1 MRKLASVQRIK
12 ALDPIS
18 GADAIERATVLGWQ
32 LVVKKGEFKVGELC
46 VYCEVDCLMPD
57 DPKFEFL
64 RPRGMRIKTVRL
76 RGQISQGICFSLSIL
91 PEGFDIREDTDCTI
105 ALGITKYEP
114 PIPACLNGI
123 AKGAFPSFIPKTDE
137 PRVQILQ
144 DLLDQ
149 YKGEACFVSEKVD
162 GSSATF
168 YVNNGEFGACTRN
181 FELVEDPENTIWKIA
196 RELDIENKLRAT
208 GINIA

>member
-12 ALDPIS
+12 ALDPIA
-18 GADAIERATVLGWQ
+18 GADAIERATVLGWH

-57 DPKFEFL
+57 DPSFEFL
-64 RPRGMRIKTVRL
+64 KARGMRIKTIKL
-76 RGQISQGICFSLSIL
+76 RGQISQGICFPLSIL
-91 PEGFDIREDTDCTI
+91 PAGFDIQEDADCT
-105 ALGITKYEP
+105 AVLGITKYEP

-137 PRVQILQ
+137 MRVQILQ
-144 DLLDQ
+144 DLLDR
-149 YKGEACFVSEKVD
+149 YKGEGCYVSEKVD

-168 YVNNGEFGACTRN
+168 YVHNQDRN
-181 FELVEDPENTIWKIA
+181 F
-196 RELDIENKLRAT
+196 
-208 GINIA
+208 